1 MSQVLH
7 LQKCFKK
14 KKTERR
20 LIKYKDEFETIPV
33 NLGLLPHNIQGV
45 E

>member
-14 KKTERR
+14 TERK
-20 LIKYKDEFETIPV
+20 LMKYKDELENIPV
-33 NLGLLPHNIQGV
+33 NLGLLAHNIQGV
-45 E
+45 G